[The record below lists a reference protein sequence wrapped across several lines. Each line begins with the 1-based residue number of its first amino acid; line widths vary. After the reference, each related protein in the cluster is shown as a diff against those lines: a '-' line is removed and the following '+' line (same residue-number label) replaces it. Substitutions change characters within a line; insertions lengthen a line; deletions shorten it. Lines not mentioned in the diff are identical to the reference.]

1 MSLKKFHILFIS
13 LATLCLVGFGV
24 WCFVGTFQVGDGF
37 VGDLTKIKYLCGATS
52 IALGLITSI
61 YGVWFYRN
69 KIKYFEIT
77 ESFSTKV

>member
-24 WCFVGTFQVGDGF
+24 WCFMGNFQIADGF
-37 VGDLTKIKYLCGATS
+37 FGDVMINYFCGISS
-52 IALGLITSI
+52 IALGIITSI

-69 KIKYFEIT
+69 KIKHFEVAET
-77 ESFSTKV
+77 LPTKS